1 MIKFGVAGNSLSF
14 YAEGHERTEGAA
26 KWCRERG
33 IDVFEYSFGRGVT
46 MNESTAKK
54 LGAAFFAEGVE
65 LTVHAPY
72 FINFSNPDPE
82 MISKSIGYVL
92 ASCKKAVDFGGERV
106 VVHPATQG
114 KMTRDEARAVM
125 TENVKILHGA
135 LEEKGYD
142 KLKICFETMGKTA
155 QMGTLDEIIEIVNLF
170 DCYYPCIDFGHINAR
185 EQGILNKPENYNTLI
200 KKMLDFLPKH
210 KVFNMHVHF
219 SKIQYGAK
227 GEIRHLTFADNV
239 YGPDYRPLME
249 IFHREGMTPVIISES
264 DGTQAEDSMEMKRY
278 YNSLGF

>member
-14 YAEGHERTEGAA
+14 YAEGHERTEEAA

-46 MNESTAKK
+46 MNEATAKK

-170 DCYYPCIDFGHINAR
+170 DCYYPCIDFGLINAR
-185 EQGILNKPENYNTLI
+185 EQGILN
-200 KKMLDFLPKH
+200 
-210 KVFNMHVHF
+210 
-219 SKIQYGAK
+219 
-227 GEIRHLTFADNV
+227 
-239 YGPDYRPLME
+239 
-249 IFHREGMTPVIISES
+249 
-264 DGTQAEDSMEMKRY
+264 
-278 YNSLGF
+278 

>member
-14 YAEGHERTEGAA
+14 YAEGHERTEEAA

-46 MNESTAKK
+46 MNEATAKK
-54 LGAAFFAEGVE
+54 LGAAFSAEGVE
-65 LTVHAPY
+65 LSVHAPY

-155 QMGTLDEIIEIVNLF
+155 QMGTLDEIIEIVGLF

-249 IFHREGMTPVIISES
+249 IFHSEGMTPVIISES

-278 YNSLGF
+278 YYSLNG

>member
-14 YAEGHERTEGAA
+14 YAEGHERTEEAA

-46 MNESTAKK
+46 MNEATAKK

-82 MISKSIGYVL
+82 MISKSRGYVL
-92 ASCKKAVDFGGERV
+92 ASCNEAVDFGGERV

-125 TENVKILHGA
+125 TDNVKILHGA

-155 QMGTLDEIIEIVNLF
+155 QMGTLDEIIGIVNLF

-219 SKIQYGAK
+219 SKIQYGLK
-227 GEIRHLTFADNV
+227 GEIRHLTFADEV

>member
-1 MIKFGVAGNSLSF
+1 
-14 YAEGHERTEGAA
+14 
-26 KWCRERG
+26 
-33 IDVFEYSFGRGVT
+33 
-46 MNESTAKK
+46 
-54 LGAAFFAEGVE
+54 
-65 LTVHAPY
+65 
-72 FINFSNPDPE
+72 

-114 KMTRDEARAVM
+114 KMTRDEAFAVM
-125 TENVKILHGA
+125 TDNVKRLYDA

-155 QMGTLDEIIEIVNLF
+155 QMGTLDEIIEIANLF

-200 KKMLDFLPKH
+200 KKMLDFLPKY

-249 IFHREGMTPVIISES
+249 IFHSEGMTPVIISES

-278 YNSLGF
+278 YYSLNG

>member
-14 YAEGHERTEGAA
+14 YAEGHERTEEAA

-46 MNESTAKK
+46 MNEATAKK
-54 LGAAFFAEGVE
+54 LGAAFSAEGVE
-65 LTVHAPY
+65 LSVHAPY

-114 KMTRDEARAVM
+114 KMTRDEAFAVM
-125 TENVKILHGA
+125 TDNVKRLYDA

-155 QMGTLDEIIEIVNLF
+155 QMGTLDEIIGIVGLF
-170 DCYYPCIDFGHINAR
+170 DCYYPCVDFGHINAR

-227 GEIRHLTFADNV
+227 GEIRHLTFADEV

-249 IFHREGMTPVIISES
+249 IFHSEGMTPVIISES

-278 YNSLGF
+278 YYSLNG

>member
-14 YAEGHERTEGAA
+14 YAEGHERTEEAA

-33 IDVFEYSFGRGVT
+33 IEVFEYSFGRGVT
-46 MNESTAKK
+46 MNEATAKK
-54 LGAAFFAEGVE
+54 LGAAFSAEGVE
-65 LTVHAPY
+65 LSVHAPY

-155 QMGTLDEIIEIVNLF
+155 QMGTLDEIIEIVGLF
-170 DCYYPCIDFGHINAR
+170 DCYYPCVDFGHINAR
-185 EQGILNKPENYNTLI
+185 EQGILNKPENYNTII

-249 IFHREGMTPVIISES
+249 IFHSEGMTPVIISES

-278 YNSLGF
+278 YYSLNG

>member
-14 YAEGHERTEGAA
+14 YAEGHERTEEAA

-33 IDVFEYSFGRGVT
+33 IEVFEYSFGRGVT
-46 MNESTAKK
+46 MNEATAKK
-54 LGAAFFAEGVE
+54 LGAAFSAEGVE

-114 KMTRDEARAVM
+114 KMTRDEAFAVM
-125 TENVKILHGA
+125 TDNVKRLYDA

-185 EQGILNKPENYNTLI
+185 EQGILNRPENYNTLI

-249 IFHREGMTPVIISES
+249 IFHSEGMTPVIISES

>member
-14 YAEGHERTEGAA
+14 YAEGHERTEEAA

-33 IDVFEYSFGRGVT
+33 IEVFEYSFGRGVT
-46 MNESTAKK
+46 MNEATAKK
-54 LGAAFFAEGVE
+54 LGAAFSAEGVE
-65 LTVHAPY
+65 LSVHAPY

-135 LEEKGYD
+135 LEEKGYV
-142 KLKICFETMGKTA
+142 G
-155 QMGTLDEIIEIVNLF
+155 LF

-278 YNSLGF
+278 YYSLNG

>member
-14 YAEGHERTEGAA
+14 YAEGHERTEEAA

-46 MNESTAKK
+46 MNEATAKK

-125 TENVKILHGA
+125 TENVKRLYDA

-219 SKIQYGAK
+219 SKIQYGLK
-227 GEIRHLTFADNV
+227 GEIRHLTFADEV